1 MRYVNQLEYPHVP
14 YHTNGEHPE
23 LPPEQRNRTVKQSGC
38 GLCAMIMVIEQLCLD
53 KTVTVEEMVKIS
65 EENGAQP
72 GVGTSLRILSPLIA
86 EMFDL
91 DYHGTND
98 LDEVVRHLQAGGVG
112 IVYVGVPEGKEIG
125 LFTKGGHYMTLLST
139 DGKDFCIL
147 DPAYSPE
154 KFELPER
161 KGRVDTSHAPF
172 LYCDIET
179 LHSEI
184 TPDPVASKYHLF
196 ARKR

>member
-1 MRYVNQLEYPHVP
+1 MRYINQLEYPHVP

-23 LPPEQRNRTVKQSGC
+23 LPDELRNRTVALSGC
-38 GLCAMIMVIEQLCLD
+38 GLCSAIMVIELLCLD
-53 KTVTVEEMVKIS
+53 KTVSVEEMVKIS

-98 LDEVVRHLQAGGVG
+98 LNEVVRHLQAGGVG
-112 IVYVGVPEGKEIG
+112 IVHVGVPEGKEIG
-125 LFTKGGHYMTLLST
+125 LFTKGAHYMTLVST
-139 DGKDFCIL
+139 DGKEFCIL
-147 DPAYSPE
+147 DSAYTPD
-154 KFELPER
+154 KFDLPER
-161 KGRVDTSHAPF
+161 AGRVDDSRAPF

-179 LHSEI
+179 LHSEL
-184 TPDPVASKYHLF
+184 TPQPCTKYHLF

>member
-1 MRYVNQLEYPHVP
+1 MRYINQLEYPHVP

-112 IVYVGVPEGKEIG
+112 IVHVGVPEGKEIG
-125 LFTKGGHYMTLLST
+125 LFTKGGHYIALIAS
-139 DGKDFCIL
+139 DGETFTIL
-147 DPAYSPE
+147 DPSYKAG
-154 KFELPER
+154 KFDMPER
-161 KGRVDTSHAPF
+161 AGQVDERCAPI
-172 LYCDIET
+172 LYCDVHTVHAEMKPNRI
-179 LHSEI
+179 
-184 TPDPVASKYHLF
+184 KYHMF
-196 ARKR
+196 EKRR